1 MADVLNKVISFISGD
16 GDSGGSD
23 KQVLLK
29 QLAKEIQQN
38 KYARFYRAR
47 QEEADPSFAQYM
59 YSVYKILYP
68 AKAFINDPARD
79 SQIRHVTIESF
90 LDKPTMDVIK
100 RLTPEAVAERRKAV
114 GGSDLIKQL
123 EANLAALT
131 TGFDSPRLTAADKCY
146 SLIGVLSRFA
156 SYNFPA
162 LLKKFDVE
170 IIEGDFTEQLK
181 FSALRTDTIM
191 ADIATFLSVLPSFD
205 TQDDWKTVF
214 EILKYCNSGTDVI
227 PYEIWTGL
235 LANLKDLKAS
245 KMLDLM
251 IKLASGNP
259 IWEFK
264 GTPADSDD
272 ENLSALWLDQKT
284 AEVRQVISDITDRQK
299 NAQIAALE
307 KAVFGEIDTTR
318 LNFYNKESGKILAQK
333 DLEAYTIAPAL
344 NHLLAFIQDFLSKE
358 IQELTEILLV
368 RGQWTNNAASIVMS
382 DGYHTVIDIVPEIT
396 TLDETLSEDGS
407 NGPRLRAALV
417 RVDRDPSQA
426 HYLENIVSTIN
437 EEALSLVNRAVQGL
451 IVVGKHLK
459 MLLEDYNKKPYELI
473 INWKELTLASK
484 MPLGQRLTDDYKKIN
499 YFVQLMI
506 LETKVEDS
514 V

>member
-16 GDSGGSD
+16 GESGGSD

-29 QLAKEIQQN
+29 QLAKDIQQN
-38 KYARFYRAR
+38 KYTRFYKVR

-68 AKAFINDPARD
+68 AKVFINDPAKD
-79 SQIRHVTIESF
+79 KQVRHVTIESF
-90 LDKPTMDVIK
+90 LDKSTMDVIK
-100 RLTPEAVAERRKAV
+100 RLTPEAIAERKKATA
-114 GGSDLIKQL
+114 GPELTKQL
-123 EANLAALT
+123 EADLAALT
-131 TGFDSPRLTAADKCY
+131 LGFDSPRLTAADKCY
-146 SLIGVLSRFA
+146 TLIGVLNRFA
-156 SYNFPA
+156 SYDYPA
-162 LLKKFDVE
+162 LLKKFDAE
-170 IIEGDFTEQLK
+170 IIEGDFTEQPK

-191 ADIATFLSVLPSFD
+191 ADIAKFLSVLPSFD
-205 TQDDWKTVF
+205 PQDDWKTVF
-214 EILKYCNSGTDVI
+214 EILKYCNGGTDVI
-227 PYEIWTGL
+227 PHEIWTGL
-235 LANLKDLKAS
+235 LVNLKDLKAS

-264 GTPADSDD
+264 GTPADGD
-272 ENLSALWLDQKT
+272 EDHLSAHWLDQKT
-284 AEVRQVISDITDRQK
+284 AEVRQVISDIADRQK

-318 LNFYNKESGKILAQK
+318 LNFYNKESGKILVQK
-333 DLEAYTIAPAL
+333 DLEAYTMAPAL
-344 NHLLAFIQDFLSKE
+344 NHLMVFIQDFLNKE
-358 IQELTEILLV
+358 IQELSEILLV
-368 RGQWTNNAASIVMS
+368 RGQWTNNAASIAMS
-382 DGYHTVIDIVPEIT
+382 DGYHTVRDIEPEIN

-407 NGPRLRAALV
+407 NGPRLHAALL

-426 HYLENIVSTIN
+426 HYLESIVGTIN

-451 IVVGKHLK
+451 IIVGKHLK
-459 MLLEDYNKKPYELI
+459 MLLEDYNKKPFELI

-484 MPLGQRLTDDYKKIN
+484 TPLAQRLADDYKKIN

-506 LETKVEDS
+506 LETKVENS
-514 V
+514 I